1 MRQTDSN
8 DVWHLVRTVEESQAP
23 HTLFQARLHPLNRS
37 RLRLGVYRSAFIQIS
52 PSAGTQPA
60 VCCKSILL
68 WWLTIL
74 LVFGVSS
81 VPCFA
86 RVWVGAKQLRT
97 SVALSLTQNWNV
109 RGTQGLIRG
118 SLVFACLHMHM
129 FVSLCVCVCVVR
141 QYASRYGVKRK
152 HLLQSPDREG
162 CIYRTLC
169 N

>member
-1 MRQTDSN
+1 M
-8 DVWHLVRTVEESQAP
+8 
-23 HTLFQARLHPLNRS
+23 
-37 RLRLGVYRSAFIQIS
+37 YRSAFIQIPP

-60 VCCKSILL
+60 VCCKSMLL

-74 LVFGVSS
+74 QVCGVSA

-129 FVSLCVCVCVVR
+129 FVSLRVCVCVCGETVCLQV
-141 QYASRYGVKRK
+141 QSSRVKRK
-152 HLLQSPDREG
+152 RLLKSLDRKR
-162 CIYRTLC
+162 CIYIELYAINKACPALRLPVCVQRATAHK
-169 N
+169 